1 MDIDLNFVMV
11 ASIFI
16 KFLGAY
22 LIGNVMGGQ
31 VVGRLRGGVDLRA
44 VGSGNVGATNALR
57 TQGKLFALAVLLIDV
72 FKGVAAVIFVPA
84 LQWQWAGGLD
94 WNPVWEGYLCGLAVT
109 LGHCYPF
116 FYKFKGGKGVATLAG
131 VFGALLPWSLPWM
144 LGSFILVVILT
155 GYASLAT
162 LTATVMTM
170 FYVACIGPDG
180 MLSAAGLFVT
190 LMALLVFWKHREN
203 IQRLFQGTE
212 SRFERARIF
221 HKWLK
226 R

>member
-1 MDIDLNFVMV
+1 MIELLV
-11 ASIFI
+11 
-16 KFLGAY
+16 KFLAAY
-22 LIGNVMGGQ
+22 LIGNIMGGQ
-31 VVGRLRGGVDLRA
+31 VIGRIRGGIDLRE

-72 FKGVAAVIFVPA
+72 FKGVAAVLFVPA
-84 LQWQWAGGLD
+84 LHWQWAGELR
-94 WNPVWEGYLCGLAVT
+94 WNPEWEGYLCGLAVT

-116 FYKFKGGKGVATLAG
+116 YYGFKGGKGVATLAG

-144 LGSFILVVILT
+144 LGSFVLVVILS

-162 LTATVMTM
+162 LTAAVMAV

-180 MLSAAGLFVT
+180 LLSRPGTFAGI
-190 LMALLVFWKHREN
+190 MALLVFWKHREN
-203 IQRLFQGTE
+203 LVRLWRGE
-212 SRFERARIF
+212 EHRFEKAMLVHR
-221 HKWLK
+221 WLK